1 MTNQEIIATAVCSP
15 QGYCPNTWVAC
26 INGRVIVD
34 ARGGTRRF
42 KTEAAALKAAK
53 QERITRWLV
62 EA

>member
-1 MTNQEIIATAVCSP
+1 MNATAITATAVCSP

-42 KTEAAALKAAK
+42 KTESAALKAAK
-53 QERITRWLV
+53 QERAARLLV